1 MLADPPL
8 REMGLKKVRRQTRCA
23 RDATDER
30 HDQKTVL
37 VRDRFPRL
45 IFPRL

>member
-30 HDQKTVL
+30 HDPTVL
-37 VRDRFPRL
+37 VRD
-45 IFPRL
+45 